1 MPLWTVSLLAMCR
14 MHGRQLLCTWDRKA
28 AQLCAK
34 EPARST
40 SHLLIQCLIRS
51 HSLFPLYAP
60 GISCQHAVH
69 STPSSLQTHLLSS
82 GMVFIPWCSAPWQ
95 HLFYSPN
102 LHLFT
107 IFSIKTYSLTPSSQ
121 FYCPASC
128 LEDMWSI
135 WLNYTSDF
143 CMTVHQRQNDNM
155 LNIFSQ
161 SNFWY
166 MAERQCTNE
175 WMN

>member
-40 SHLLIQCLIRS
+40 SHLLIKCLIRS

-82 GMVFIPWCSAPWQ
+82 GMVFIPWCSATWQ

-102 LHLFT
+102 HHLFT
-107 IFSIKTYSLTPSSQ
+107 IFSIKTFPNSLKPVLLSR
-121 FYCPASC
+121 F
-128 LEDMWSI
+128 L
-135 WLNYTSDF
+135 F
-143 CMTVHQRQNDNM
+143 GRHVK
-155 LNIFSQ
+155 
-161 SNFWY
+161 Y
-166 MAERQCTNE
+166 MAELHQWLLHDCPSASE
-175 WMN
+175 W